1 MSEFEAWLGDQLRQI
16 NTDESVFGSYIIG
29 ILEGDEETQE
39 EKVEALEGI
48 LSDTGV
54 SWGLCIFCHSA
65 STTKTFLKASNI
77 EQLVASILQKWLQS
91 HPSADDPPK
100 KGLDI
105 DVNAQLA
112 KLLEQ
117 QKLQPAAKEREYT
130 EEERRI
136 KQQILAQY
144 SQVKSTRK

>member
-1 MSEFEAWLGDQLRQI
+1 MF
-16 NTDESVFGSYIIG
+16 YI
-29 ILEGDEETQE
+29 LYVQ
-39 EKVEALEGI
+39 
-48 LSDTGV
+48 
-54 SWGLCIFCHSA
+54 
-65 STTKTFLKASNI
+65 ASNI

-117 QKLQPAAKEREYT
+117 QKLQPAVKEREYT

-144 SQVKSTRK
+144 SQVTLKETNPKEVSV